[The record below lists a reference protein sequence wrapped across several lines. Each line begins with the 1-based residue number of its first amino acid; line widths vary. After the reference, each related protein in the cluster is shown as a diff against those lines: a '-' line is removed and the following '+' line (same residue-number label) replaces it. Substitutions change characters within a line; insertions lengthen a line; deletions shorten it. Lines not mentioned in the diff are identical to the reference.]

1 MTIYE
6 SLVFISANNINR
18 LEKIYGRLKV
28 DELKQIVNK
37 HLSDALDEVEN
48 ERTKVR
54 SWLIN
59 KN

>member
-6 SLVFISANNINR
+6 SLVFISADNINR

-54 SWLIN
+54 S
-59 KN
+59 